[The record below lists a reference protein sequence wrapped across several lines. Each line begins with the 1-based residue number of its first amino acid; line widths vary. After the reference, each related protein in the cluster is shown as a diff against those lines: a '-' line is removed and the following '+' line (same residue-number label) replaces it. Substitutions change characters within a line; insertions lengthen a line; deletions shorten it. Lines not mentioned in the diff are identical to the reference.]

1 MRQYLEPHVPGKR
14 GQSFFFFLR
23 HLFCLLL
30 RGLTLDHHILAGGPV
45 SWNQAMWLKIIFLT
59 FACIFSDWEGQMTD
73 LYNGPTKCLLVQ
85 TKFSGFSFW
94 NYQDVCNI
102 VGAHYPAS
110 SLGLMTVAAL
120 LPQHW
125 EFRLI
130 DENVEPLADDQLRW
144 ADLICTGGMLPQQK
158 SMIEFIRRAH
168 NLGRI
173 IVVGGP
179 DPTSQ
184 PDLYHEADFLVLGE
198 GEVTIPMFLADLQ
211 KGNTCGRYVSEEK
224 ANMLEAVVPRYDLI
238 RFKDYMMIG
247 LQFIR
252 GCPFDCE
259 FCDIIELYGRIPRF
273 KSNEQLIRELQSLYD
288 LGYRGHIDF
297 VDDNFIG
304 NKKRAKELLRDV
316 KTWTRDHGYPFYFS
330 TEASINLADDDDLLQ
345 LMQDVDFRYVF
356 LGIETPEDETL
367 KQNKKVQN
375 VNKSVS
381 HAVMK
386 LLSYGIVSNGGY
398 IIGFD
403 SESPEIADHMIDS
416 IQSSGIC
423 MAMIGLLY
431 ALPNTQLTRRLESE
445 GRLFHMASQS
455 VGEYDIDQ
463 STSGLNFVTHTSR
476 TVILKNFIQI
486 INSIYEPSNYYKR
499 AIFTGVNIRPRYKY
513 TPGFRAW
520 LMYIRSFLRVCNK
533 AGFNKATGF
542 YYWKMFF
549 TVLFRNPKG
558 VEAAVNMAA
567 MFIHFR
573 KQSIYGSDMMH
584 SAVAELE
591 TIGEEAYY
599 EKMMR
604 AE

>member
-1 MRQYLEPHVPGKR
+1 
-14 GQSFFFFLR
+14 
-23 HLFCLLL
+23 
-30 RGLTLDHHILAGGPV
+30 
-45 SWNQAMWLKIIFLT
+45 
-59 FACIFSDWEGQMTD
+59 MTD
-73 LYNGPTKCLLVQ
+73 LLNGSTRCLLVQ

-94 NYQDVCNI
+94 NYQDVCDI
-102 VGAHYPAS
+102 VGARYPAS

-125 EFRLI
+125 EFKLI
-130 DENVEPLADDQLRW
+130 DENVEPCTDDLLLW
-144 ADLICTGGMLPQQK
+144 ADLVCAGGMLPQQK
-158 SMIEFIRRAH
+158 SILEFIRRAH
-168 NLGRI
+168 DLDRI
-173 IVVGGP
+173 VVVGGP

-198 GEVTIPMFLADLQ
+198 GEVTIPLFLADLQ
-211 KGNTCGRYVSEEK
+211 RGATHGRYISDSK

-259 FCDIIELYGRIPRF
+259 FCDIIELYGRTPRF
-273 KSNEQLIRELQSLYD
+273 KSNEQVIRELQSLYD

-304 NKKRAKELLRDV
+304 HKKRAKELLREV
-316 KTWTRDHGYPFYFS
+316 RTWTRDHGYPFYFS
-330 TEASINLADDDDLLQ
+330 TEASINLADDEELIG

-367 KQNKKVQN
+367 KQNKKSQN
-375 VNKSVS
+375 VNKSVED
-381 HAVMK
+381 AVKK

-403 SESPEIADHMIDS
+403 SESPDIADRMIDS

-445 GRLFHMASQS
+445 GRLFPLSSKM
-455 VGEYDIDQ
+455 VGEHDIDQ
-463 STSGLNFVTHTSR
+463 STSGLNFITLTSR
-476 TVILKNFIQI
+476 TVILKNFIRV
-486 INSIYEPSNYYKR
+486 INSIYEPSNYYRR
-499 AIFTGVNIRPRYKY
+499 AIFTGVNIRPRYKFK
-513 TPGFRAW
+513 PGFREW
-520 LMYIRSFLRVCNK
+520 LLYMRSFLRVCRK
-533 AGFNKATGF
+533 AGFNADTGF
-542 YYWKMFF
+542 HYWKMLF
-549 TVLFRNPKG
+549 TVLFLNPKG

-573 KQSIYGSDMMH
+573 KQNIYGSAMI
-584 SAVAELE
+584 SRAVEDLKKN
-591 TIGEEAYY
+591 GEEEFYAR
-599 EKMMR
+599 MMQR
-604 AE
+604 EES